1 MTAETPLTIAGL
13 LALAIG
19 LILTGGPLG
28 GVAAGTAALALFIPE
43 IPRLFGVLYA
53 QLLVAV
59 LMPSLGL
66 PVVLAELGVLLLF
79 APLARTY
86 TRALVLGSGIAVMGA
101 VWTLWVWP
109 AVSPLAAAGS
119 LLVVLAAGLYGLHRY
134 ELVRLNLVQSS
145 HE

>member
-1 MTAETPLTIAGL
+1 MTAETPLTIAGV
-13 LALAIG
+13 LALATG
-19 LILTGGPLG
+19 LVLLGGPLG

-59 LMPSLGL
+59 LTPSLGL
-66 PVVLAELGVLLLF
+66 PVAIAELGVLLMF
-79 APLARTY
+79 APVARTY
-86 TRALVLGSGIAVMGA
+86 TRAFAVGGGIAVAGV

-109 AVSPLAAAGS
+109 AISPLAAAGS
-119 LLVVLAAGLYGLHRY
+119 LLVVLATGLYGLHRY